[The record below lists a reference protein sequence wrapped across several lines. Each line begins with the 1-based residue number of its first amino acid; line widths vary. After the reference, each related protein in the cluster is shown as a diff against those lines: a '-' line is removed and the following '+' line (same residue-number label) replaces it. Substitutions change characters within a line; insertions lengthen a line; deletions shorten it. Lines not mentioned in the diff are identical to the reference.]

1 MIFRHRIQTAT
12 NSVHIFDNNS
22 LIALD
27 MFRLYSGG
35 NRILDGNRRSVA
47 KEKPNEHIH
56 KHNNNKKDS
65 PTNTAF
71 TTRTQTHGHKIERN
85 YTQIEL
91 KLTRDRN
98 QQSNRAR
105 TQANTKSFTNTQ
117 MLTKRLRQI
126 TILRRHF
133 EQFFYRN
140 SRSK

>member
-1 MIFRHRIQTAT
+1 
-12 NSVHIFDNNS
+12 
-22 LIALD
+22 

-98 QQSNRAR
+98 QQSNRATER
-105 TQANTKSFTNTQ
+105 EHKQTPKAS
-117 MLTKRLRQI
+117 QI
-126 TILRRHF
+126 HKCSQNDYDR
-133 EQFFYRN
+133 
-140 SRSK
+140 